1 MNNYGKHRRN
11 GIDNLQ
17 VALKKIMRDRK
28 EKVAFMTANERFCYG
43 DITKQIKAQYDE
55 YRSHNVSKI
64 ALCMSNSVEFCIQLL
79 TAVLYLDEVYIFSP
93 LWEETVVNQICQDNK
108 IQVLVCEKNR
118 KVFLENKSTTKSE
131 DDTKIILFTSGT
143 MHTPKGVVLTGE
155 SLYANALAAI
165 DCMEYVDTDMILVTK
180 PLYHSYGLTIE
191 LMAGMLVGAGFYL
204 DMGLFTVNKVSR
216 ILKEYGIT
224 VWCTV
229 PTMLCLFIDKKVP
242 ICNSLRIIAVG
253 GARADERLLKRAKA
267 LWSPTPII
275 QLYGLTEAGPLVTGT
290 PVDLPIEKIASIGKP
305 VKGVKLE
312 IRDREDNVIR
322 TPYTMGELV
331 VVSRSIMKEYLFDKV
346 TSQKVKRDGRLYT
359 GDIGY
364 FDKDSFY
371 YVRDRIDTMIVRDG
385 VNILCSE
392 IEDILMELD
401 VIDQVSVVGMEDM
414 LHSQIAVAFIK
425 AAGDLDRKE
434 IITWCKVKEVPPP
447 DEIIFV
453 GSLPYNDNGKVNI
466 DVLKKM
472 YFAEGV

>member
-1 MNNYGKHRRN
+1 
-11 GIDNLQ
+11 
-17 VALKKIMRDRK
+17 
-28 EKVAFMTANERFCYG
+28 
-43 DITKQIKAQYDE
+43 
-55 YRSHNVSKI
+55 
-64 ALCMSNSVEFCIQLL
+64 
-79 TAVLYLDEVYIFSP
+79 
-93 LWEETVVNQICQDNK
+93 
-108 IQVLVCEKNR
+108 
-118 KVFLENKSTTKSE
+118 
-131 DDTKIILFTSGT
+131 
-143 MHTPKGVVLTGE
+143 
-155 SLYANALAAI
+155 
-165 DCMEYVDTDMILVTK
+165 ME
-180 PLYHSYGLTIE
+180 
-191 LMAGMLVGAGFYL
+191 
-204 DMGLFTVNKVSR
+204 
-216 ILKEYGIT
+216 
-224 VWCTV
+224 
-229 PTMLCLFIDKKVP
+229 
-242 ICNSLRIIAVG
+242 
-253 GARADERLLKRAKA
+253 ARADERLLKRAKA

-312 IRDREDNVIR
+312 IRDREDDVIR

-331 VVSRSIMKEYLFDKV
+331 VVSRGIMKGYLCDKV
-346 TSQKVKRDGRLYT
+346 ASQKVKRDGRLYT

-401 VIDQVSVVGMEDM
+401 VIDQVSVVGMENM